1 MNDEADGKYPINL
14 FMFITSSL
22 LSLGI
27 LFLFI
32 NEHNRKMKKPALSEQ
47 QEKQLY
53 IIIRVIYFFVAL
65 YFLIDAYQALKEMQ
79 KEETDP
85 DTLQQQKYQFYSSI
99 AIFIAAIINL
109 QVTNPDII
117 KFT

>member
-1 MNDEADGKYPINL
+1 MNDDADGKYPINL
-14 FMFITSSL
+14 FMFITSSI

-32 NEHNRKMKKPALSEQ
+32 NEHKRKIKQPALSEQ
-47 QEKQLY
+47 QEKELY
-53 IIIRVIYFFVAL
+53 VIIRIIYFFVAL
-65 YFLIDAYQALKEMQ
+65 YFLIDAYQAFQEMKQ
-79 KEETDP
+79 EETDP
-85 DTLQQQKYQFYSSI
+85 DTLQQQKYQLYSSI

-109 QVTNPDII
+109 QVNNPDII